1 MSNIDKIDLQVVVL
15 PEKCFVT
22 SNNISFRYY
31 PDVYLINNS
40 PLKKTYKEYWYE
52 IPTIPKQLQL
62 KNKSIS
68 RFKHFELKDIFE
80 ENFILG
86 AKKIMT
92 YDEMKKLID
101 IHYPSLND
109 DDEDYY
115 DKYASVVGMFYNTI
129 EETIPDSYEDVPF
142 EITLIMTR
150 DSNWEFVKPI
160 ESVKFSIVDEL
171 TAHPDLLFEKK
182 CSISSSDFFDIVS
195 EYLKKNLDRQ
205 ITSLFSLSD
214 SLTIYKLYDF
224 PKVGTIQKKSVRKT
238 RNQHIDSPKK
248 KTVLELKRN
257 SIYDSL
263 SPITANS
270 YLELKE
276 KMNKF
281 LEELLFD
288 LNKPIQICP
297 HCNGGGY
304 LN

>member
-15 PEKCFVT
+15 PERCFVSST
-22 SNNISFRYY
+22 NRNFIYY

-129 EETIPDSYEDVPF
+129 EETIPESYEDVPF
-142 EITLIMTR
+142 EITLIATR
-150 DSNWEFVKPI
+150 ESDWKFVKPI
-160 ESVKFSIVDEL
+160 EAVKFSIADEL
-171 TAHPDLLFEKK
+171 TTHPDFLFEKE

-195 EYLKKNLDRQ
+195 EYLKNNIDRS
-205 ITSLFSLSD
+205 IVSLFSLTD

-224 PKVGTIQKKSVRKT
+224 PKVGTIHKKAVHKT
-238 RNQHIDSPKK
+238 RNKCNPEPKK

-257 SIYDSL
+257 SMYDSL

-270 YLELKE
+270 YPELKE

-281 LEELLFD
+281 LEDLLFD
-288 LNKPIQICP
+288 LNELP
-297 HCNGGGY
+297 HPNG
-304 LN
+304 

>member
-1 MSNIDKIDLQVVVL
+1 MNNIDKIDLQVVVL
-15 PEKCFVT
+15 PEKCFVSST
-22 SNNISFRYY
+22 NRNFMYY
-31 PDVYLINNS
+31 PNNYLINNNR
-40 PLKKTYKEYWYE
+40 LKKTYKEYWYE

-62 KNKSIS
+62 KNESTC
-68 RFKHFELKDIFE
+68 RFKHFELKDNFE

-92 YDEMKKLID
+92 YDEMKKLIN
-101 IHYPSLND
+101 IHYPSLD
-109 DDEDYY
+109 SQDYY
-115 DKYASVVGMFYNTI
+115 DKYESVVKMFYNTI

-142 EITLIMTR
+142 EITLIATR
-150 DSNWEFVKPI
+150 ESDWKFVEPI
-160 ESVKFSIVDEL
+160 EPIKFSIVDEL
-171 TAHPDLLFEKK
+171 TTHPDFLFEKE

-205 ITSLFSLSD
+205 ITSLFSLTD

-224 PKVGTIQKKSVRKT
+224 PKVGQIQKKSVRKT

-263 SPITANS
+263 TPITANS
-270 YLELKE
+270 YPELKE

-281 LEELLFD
+281 LEDLLFD
-288 LNKPIQICP
+288 LNKPIQICS
-297 HCNGGGY
+297 HCNGEGY